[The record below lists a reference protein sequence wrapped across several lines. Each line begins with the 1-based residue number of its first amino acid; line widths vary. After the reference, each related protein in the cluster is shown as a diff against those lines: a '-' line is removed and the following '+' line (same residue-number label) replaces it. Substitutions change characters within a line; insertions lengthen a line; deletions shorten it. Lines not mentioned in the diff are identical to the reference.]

1 MKHRFNK
8 TEQDLTRDCWNI
20 KFHQS
25 HIRKI
30 MRHKGSLSQLSKGRN
45 KDLYDNFC
53 RLTKRHLSLYGRVSK
68 TLLLTQLVNAPARRY
83 WISSE
88 RAYSVISQIRKGTL
102 GVKPEKN
109 ICRLYYA
116 LYDEFKV
123 YKREHPDMPDTRI
136 AEEIIHHPA
145 PCFGL
150 EPRVAGIII
159 RKMSKQC
166 QQEKIRR
173 LMSRF

>member
-1 MKHRFNK
+1 MAVVCS
-8 TEQDLTRDCWNI
+8 LWANI
-20 KFHQS
+20 RQS
-25 HIRKI
+25 PIT
-30 MRHKGSLSQLSKGRN
+30 MRHKGSLSQLSKGRDQ
-45 KDLYDNFC
+45 DLYDNFC
-53 RLTKRHLSLYGRVSK
+53 RLTKRHLNLYGRVSK
-68 TLLLTQLVNAPARRY
+68 TLILTQLVNQPARRY
-83 WISSE
+83 WLSPE
-88 RAYSVISQIRKGTL
+88 RGYSVVSQIRKGTL
-102 GVKPEKN
+102 NVNPSKN

-116 LYDEFKV
+116 LYDDFKV

-136 AEEIIHHPA
+136 VEEVIQQPA